1 MTIRITGEKRKN
13 PEEKKPPEN
22 IIFSYIPEKSG
33 DEVLHNFM
41 SQRFHKLGIK
51 KIEAGF
57 NAEEEEVDTSYG
69 SKLDLYIDIHAV
81 DEILEHCTVMAGRRL
96 EALGFLV
103 GNLYVWSGE
112 GFSVIHEIVT
122 GKLDSTAVS
131 VKFRRDSFENLFDQ
145 LDDIEYDYVL
155 IGWYHSHPGYT
166 SFMSSIDVDTQAR
179 MFNKP
184 FHVALVIDPINLE
197 LKAFRII
204 EGKCIE
210 IPYAVF
216 ERE

>member
-1 MTIRITGEKRKN
+1 MTIRITGEKIKN
-13 PEEKKPPEN
+13 PEEKHPPEN
-22 IIFSYIPEKSG
+22 IVFRYIPEKSEG
-33 DEVLHNFM
+33 ESLHNFM
-41 SQRFHKLGIK
+41 MQRLHHLGMK
-51 KIEAGF
+51 KIEKGF
-57 NAEEEEVDTSYG
+57 AADEEEVDTSYV
-69 SKLDLYIDIHAV
+69 SNLDLYIDIHAV
-81 DEILEHCTVMAGRRL
+81 DEILKHCTVMAGRRL

-103 GNLYVWSGE
+103 GNLYMWNNE
-112 GFSVIHEIVT
+112 NFSVIHEIVT

-131 VKFRRDSFENLFDQ
+131 VKFRRDAFENLFDQ
-145 LDDIEYDYVL
+145 LDEIEYDYVL

-184 FHVALVIDPINLE
+184 FHVALVVDPINME

-204 EGKCIE
+204 DGKCIE

-216 ERE
+216 ER

>member
-1 MTIRITGEKRKN
+1 MTIKITGEKRKS
-13 PEEKKPPEN
+13 PDIREPPKN
-22 IIFSYIPEKSG
+22 IIFSHAPGEG
-33 DEVLHNFM
+33 DDAVHNFM
-41 SQRFHKLGIK
+41 SGRFHKLGIK
-51 KIEAGF
+51 KIGGSFRAD
-57 NAEEEEVDTSYG
+57 EEEVDTSYEN
-69 SKLDLYIDIHAV
+69 KLNLYIDINAV
-81 DEILEHCTVMAGRRL
+81 DKILEHCAVMAGRRL

-103 GNLYVWSGE
+103 GDIYRWNDDD
-112 GFSVIHEIVT
+112 FSVVHEIVT

-184 FHVALVIDPINLE
+184 FHVALVVDPINLDM
-197 LKAFRII
+197 KSFRII
-204 EGKCIE
+204 GEKCME

-216 ERE
+216 EE